1 MLGLCVPELF
11 AMLAMNGQTDRQ
23 AGRWTKPMLIAPFPV
38 VGGITML
45 TFSIVTQQNTAVY
58 SDAKIDCITQ
68 TDLVKIQKRKGNK
81 VQGS

>member
-1 MLGLCVPELF
+1 
-11 AMLAMNGQTDRQ
+11 
-23 AGRWTKPMLIAPFPV
+23 MLIAPFPV